1 VAPTTAALLSTG
13 FTLPYALIQSL
24 LGSLA
29 DMFSQ
34 TRLIALSMLPRS
46 GDARLPPALC
56 CTALRKSM

>member
-1 VAPTTAALLSTG
+1 MAPTAAALLSTG

-34 TRLIALSMLPRS
+34 TRLIALSMLPQS
-46 GDARLPPALC
+46 GDARLPPAC